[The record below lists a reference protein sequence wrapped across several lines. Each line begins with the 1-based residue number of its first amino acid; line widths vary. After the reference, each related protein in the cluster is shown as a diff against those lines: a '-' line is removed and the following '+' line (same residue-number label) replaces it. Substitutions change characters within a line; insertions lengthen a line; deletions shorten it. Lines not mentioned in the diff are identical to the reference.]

1 MIAGVYSM
9 AFNIPTLRLEIG
21 EPLDNY
27 IVNHD
32 ISPTYRHFRRGGKK
46 IRLLLE
52 GGRIVSWIQKTVSLC
67 EVRL

>member
-1 MIAGVYSM
+1 MVLKV
-9 AFNIPTLRLEIG
+9 PTHREEVG

-52 GGRIVSWIQKTVSLC
+52 GGRIVS
-67 EVRL
+67 